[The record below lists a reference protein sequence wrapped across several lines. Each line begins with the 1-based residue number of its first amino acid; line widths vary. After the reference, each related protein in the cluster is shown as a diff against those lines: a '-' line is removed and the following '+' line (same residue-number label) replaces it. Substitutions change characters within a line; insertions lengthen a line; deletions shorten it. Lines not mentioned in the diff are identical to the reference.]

1 MNNTLFSLLTS
12 PSYQLDIQDANFD
25 VDILKFE
32 GIEALSTPS
41 SWRIEFT
48 SAQDNILPEQ
58 VLLKLAT
65 FSMRADKRVSGVITR
80 LQWLSTTADQSHYA
94 VVLESRLA
102 LLKYTSRSAV
112 YQNVSVMEVVEQV
125 LRSHGFEGYDFEFI
139 LEQQYPERE
148 LITQWRETDLAF
160 IQRLLA
166 EVGIGYRLEYS
177 AKTDNDKVLFFD
189 SQLNY
194 QFGKQLPY
202 QLPSGQ
208 NDNGQLSVWDGQ
220 LAHQVVTGN
229 VTVNDY
235 NYRTAHSPM
244 EISTPHPLANTTVG
258 DEYHYASPYLS
269 AGDEHAETL
278 EAESGAF
285 YSHLRQERFLNSFA
299 EFELQTNAYHL
310 MTGSVL
316 DITNIPITE
325 LLNGVFITQITY
337 RAARDASLQMTL
349 KGMPYSEQYAYR
361 PTEIPRPKIAGTLP
375 ARIES
380 RNDNDIYA
388 WLDEHGRY
396 RVKLDFDRSQGESG
410 YAYLWLRLAKPY
422 AGETYGLHAPL
433 IANTEVA
440 IAFDDGDIDRPYIA
454 FAFHDSEH
462 PDLVNR
468 DNRTRNVLRTPAN
481 NKLRMEDKRE
491 KTHIKLATEYSK
503 TQLNQGHLVDAQ
515 GKMRGAGAELRT
527 DEWGAIRAGKGLFI
541 SADEQPKAQGE
552 VLDMDAALKEI
563 AHLLQQREQ
572 LNLAAKQAK
581 ALQADIESQRQLL
594 QQRLEPLN
602 QSLLFS
608 APQGMAFTSGEHLQ
622 LAASENL
629 SINAD
634 GDISMGAM
642 GNMTASAGDKLGLF
656 ARTGKLGVVAGEGP
670 LSIQAQNNRLD
681 IFSEQKQ
688 TITSA
693 ANINFTG
700 KKRIILNGGG
710 SYLKLENGKIEYG
723 TSGDYLRK
731 VPRTANCQPES
742 LPMNFPM
749 MPLVEGFSEFFILK
763 DQKTGQPLKNVPYT
777 LKNQ

>member
-1 MNNTLFSLLTS
+1 MREKLTAFLAHQ
-12 PSYQLDIQDANFD
+12 PYQLEIQDVGVD
-25 VDILKFE
+25 IDILKFE
-32 GIEALSTPS
+32 GVEKLNAPS
-41 SWRIEFT
+41 SWQIEFT
-48 SAQDNILPEQ
+48 SASDSISPEQ
-58 VLLKLAT
+58 MLLKPAT
-65 FSMRADKRVSGVITR
+65 FNTGTNKRVSGVITR
-80 LQWLSTTADQSHYA
+80 LQWLSTSADQSHYA
-94 VVLESRLA
+94 VLLEPRLA
-102 LLKYTSRSAV
+102 LLSHTKRSAI
-112 YQNVSVMEVVEQV
+112 YQNDSVIEVVEKV
-125 LRSHGFEGYDFEFI
+125 LQYHGFEGADYEFK
-139 LEQQYPERE
+139 LEHQYPERE

-160 IQRLLA
+160 IQRLLS
-166 EVGIGYRLEYS
+166 EVGISYRLEYS

-194 QFGKQLPY
+194 QFGEKLPY

-208 NDNGQLSVWDGQ
+208 NDNGQLSVWDAQ

-229 VTVNDY
+229 VTVKDY
-235 NYRTAHSPM
+235 NYRTALSPM
-244 EISTPHPLANTTVG
+244 ETSSLHPLSNTTLG
-258 DEYHYASPYLS
+258 DEYHYAPPYLQM
-269 AGDEHAETL
+269 GDDNAETL
-278 EAESGAF
+278 DVESGAF
-285 YSHLRQERFLNSFA
+285 YRRLRQERFLNPSA
-299 EFELQTNAYHL
+299 EFKLQTNAFYL

-316 DITNIPITE
+316 DITNVPINE
-325 LLNGVFITQITY
+325 LKDGVFITQITY

-361 PTEIPRPKIAGTLP
+361 PAEIPRPKIAGTLP

-388 WLDEHGRY
+388 WLDEQGRY
-396 RVKLDFDRSQGESG
+396 RVKLNFDRNHSESG

-422 AGETYGLHAPL
+422 TGETYGLHAPL

-440 IAFDDGDIDRPYIA
+440 IAFDDGDLDRPYIA

-462 PDLVNR
+462 PDHVNR
-468 DNRTRNVLRTPAN
+468 DNHTRNVLRTPAN

-491 KTHIKLATEYSK
+491 KTHIKLATEYGK

-527 DEWGAIRAGKGLFI
+527 DEWGTIRAGKGLFI

-594 QQRLEPLN
+594 QERLEPLN

-608 APQGMAFTSGEHLQ
+608 APQGMTFTSGEHLQ
-622 LAASENL
+622 LAASENVA
-629 SINAD
+629 INAD
-634 GDISMGAM
+634 GDISVGVI
-642 GNMTASAGDKLGLF
+642 GNMTMSTGNKLGLF
-656 ARTGKLGVVAGEGP
+656 ARTGKLGVIAGEGP
-670 LSIQAQNNRLD
+670 LSVQAQNNRLD

-693 ANINFTG
+693 ANINFSG

-731 VPRTANCQPES
+731 VPKMATAGPNT
-742 LPMNFPM
+742 LPMKMAQFPAL
-749 MPLVEGFSEFFILK
+749 PLPICIPCLLNAIAGNDPRVDLRKF
-763 DQKTGQPLKNVPYT
+763 
-777 LKNQ
+777 